1 MSMSLSSLQS
11 AGRSIEAL
19 NRLFRPE
26 SVKSSALAPAKSE
39 PVIELSELQTVAL
52 LRMNRSTLCRG
63 IATHM
68 ANECQDK
75 PSVFDYRVLVA
86 HGFSYK
92 PDGERWHSITPKGSL
107 FATDLARA
115 KAKELGIHIMI
126 EGGYVGAQA
135 EYSCT
140 CGKWNVGYRRG
151 QFTSSNAL
159 RGWSLHVAKASPTA
173 QAESA

>member
-1 MSMSLSSLQS
+1 MGFSLSELHS
-11 AGRSIEAL
+11 AGRSVEAL

-26 SVKSSALAPAKSE
+26 SVKASIAAAEASE
-39 PVIELSELQTVAL
+39 PVIELSDLQTVAL

-86 HGFSYK
+86 HGLCYK
-92 PDGERWHSITPKGSL
+92 PDGERWHSITPKGSRL
-107 FATDLARA
+107 ATDIA
-115 KAKELGIHIMI
+115 KAKAKQLGIHIMI
-126 EGGYVGAQA
+126 EGGHVGAQA

-159 RGWSLHVAKASPTA
+159 RGWSMHVAQASPTT
-173 QAESA
+173 QVVST